1 MYIPIHYVTLRMRK
15 STRKKKVDG
24 KKTSAESYERM
35 EKEGKEVS
43 NLSCVK
49 RKNRAPLCGIK
60 FSAPVNS
67 HCHLAE
73 KDLSRFFFPSLIKH
87 AKSIKQQCEEEKKN
101 SHRLP

>member
-1 MYIPIHYVTLRMRK
+1 MA
-15 STRKKKVDG
+15 KKQALKAM
-24 KKTSAESYERM
+24 KEL

-73 KDLSRFFFPSLIKH
+73 KDLSLIFFFLFFS
-87 AKSIKQQCEEEKKN
+87 
-101 SHRLP
+101 

>member
-15 STRKKKVDG
+15 STRKKVDG
-24 KKTSAESYERM
+24 KKQALKAMKEWQ
-35 EKEGKEVS
+35 EGKEVS

-49 RKNRAPLCGIK
+49 RKNRAPLYGIK

-73 KDLSRFFFPSLIKH
+73 KDLSLFFLFFSHKTCEKH
-87 AKSIKQQCEEEKKN
+87 KAM
-101 SHRLP
+101 